1 MGALRARPPSRCSC
15 FRSAC
20 ARHTPYRP
28 AVVVAPTVRTPPA
41 ALVDPESTS
50 QTGGDRAVR
59 VLLKLPTA
67 VGGRVFP
74 SRAVRHGTDLAAH
87 FLTSERSRR
96 SRLGLCRLVASG
108 TYTPARIRSCL
119 QYAPLI
125 ARQPRGSGALH
136 VSRRNGTK
144 ICNVSGIHSLTDRV
158 DRASRSAV
166 NSKITYSND

>member
-1 MGALRARPPSRCSC
+1 MQLNSSADTPGCPGRSGVDQSNRGRPGCSGITE
-15 FRSAC
+15 
-20 ARHTPYRP
+20 TPDSCRRP
-28 AVVVAPTVRTPPA
+28 
-41 ALVDPESTS
+41 
-50 QTGGDRAVR
+50 G
-59 VLLKLPTA
+59 
-67 VGGRVFP
+67 FP

-136 VSRRNGTK
+136 VSRRHGTK